1 MTLRLT
7 LAVFAGL
14 VLGLALGG
22 GLHPPA
28 RDEEVLRLLQSQA
41 RQLEALQGQLQAARS
56 AHCAVSV
63 APGTV
68 DTQALGAEVA
78 RLLKEE
84 LRAMTAAAPT
94 PVEPPAAPPRPSPLQ
109 LETRQQAD
117 RLIDSTRLSRQWGLS
132 QAEEFR
138 QLLSQLTGP
147 QRQEVT
153 HRLIVL
159 LNSGQVDVQT
169 GGAPF

>member
-1 MTLRLT
+1 MTLRLM
-7 LAVFAGL
+7 LAVLAGL
-14 VLGLALGG
+14 ALGLALGG

-41 RQLEALQGQLQAARS
+41 RQLEALQGQFQAARS
-56 AHCAVSV
+56 ERCAVSV
-63 APGTV
+63 APGAV

-84 LRAMTAAAPT
+84 LRAGTTAAPT
-94 PVEPPAAPPRPSPLQ
+94 PAEPPAAPPQPSPLQ
-109 LETRQQAD
+109 LEARRQVE
-117 RLIDSTRLSRQWGLS
+117 RLIDSAQSSRQWGPS

-138 QLLSQLTGP
+138 QLLPQLTGP
-147 QRQEVT
+147 QRQEAI

>member
-1 MTLRLT
+1 M
-7 LAVFAGL
+7 LAAFAGL
-14 VLGLALGG
+14 ALGLALTGG
-22 GLHPPA
+22 VHPPA
-28 RDEEVLRLLQSQA
+28 RDEEVLRLLQAQA

-68 DTQALGAEVA
+68 DVQALGAEVA

-84 LRAMTAAAPT
+84 LRARTAAAPT
-94 PVEPPAAPPRPSPLQ
+94 PVEPPAAPPQPSPLQ
-109 LETRQQAD
+109 LEARRQVD
-117 RLIDSTRLSRQWGLS
+117 RLIDSARSSRQWGPS

-138 QLLSQLTGP
+138 QSLPQLPGP
-147 QRQEVT
+147 QRQEVI
-153 HRLIVL
+153 HQLIVL